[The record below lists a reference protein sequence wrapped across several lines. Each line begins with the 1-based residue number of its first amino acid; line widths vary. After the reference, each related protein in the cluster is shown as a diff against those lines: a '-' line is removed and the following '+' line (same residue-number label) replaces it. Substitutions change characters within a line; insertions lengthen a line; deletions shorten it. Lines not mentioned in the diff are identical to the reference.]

1 MQKKV
6 SIIVPAYNEEASL
19 PALYSS
25 LCTTLSELDQY
36 DFELLFV
43 NDGSHDGS
51 QAILERLAAE
61 DHRVA
66 YVELSRNFGKEAAM
80 LAGFDYASGDC
91 AVIIDADLQHPPK
104 VIAEMLAW
112 WEQGYEDVYARRRTR
127 GKESWLRRRLTMAF
141 YHILARSSRYE
152 VLQNVGDFRLLD
164 RKCIDA
170 LRQLRETE
178 RYTKGLYSWIG
189 FRKREICFDQ
199 EERRY
204 GQSHWSLWQLGGL
217 ALEGI
222 VSFSTA
228 PLRLATIVGFIT
240 GIGAFVYMVYTFI
253 KAVLYGDPVA
263 GYPTL
268 ICVMLF
274 LGSVQL
280 ICLGILGEYLGRI
293 FNESKR
299 RPNYVQ
305 RSTFNVQRP
314 AFLSPLSLFYFFVL
328 LFFNF
333 ANVSPLCA
341 QSTWNARYQQ
351 YIDQYKDCAI
361 EQMIKWKVPASIT
374 LAQGLLESGAGQ
386 SRLAAKGNNHFG
398 IKCHGWQKATIMS
411 DDETKNECFR
421 TYDSPYESFEDHS
434 RFLATGQRYKSLF
447 ALKIT
452 DYRGWAKGLKAAGY
466 ATNPQYANRLIE
478 LIQLYK
484 LYNYDKAKKYDH
496 FLYDHTKSSQP
507 LHLIKTYNKNYYLIA
522 RRGDTFRSIG
532 SELDISYKKI
542 ASYNERNRDD
552 ILKEGEIV
560 WLKKKQKK
568 AAREYKG
575 RKHYVRAGESMY
587 SIAQKY
593 GIRLKSLYK
602 MNHLDPDYTIQVGD
616 QLKLR

>member
-1 MQKKV
+1 
-6 SIIVPAYNEEASL
+6 
-19 PALYSS
+19 
-25 LCTTLSELDQY
+25 
-36 DFELLFV
+36 
-43 NDGSHDGS
+43 
-51 QAILERLAAE
+51 
-61 DHRVA
+61 
-66 YVELSRNFGKEAAM
+66 
-80 LAGFDYASGDC
+80 
-91 AVIIDADLQHPPK
+91 
-104 VIAEMLAW
+104 
-112 WEQGYEDVYARRRTR
+112 
-127 GKESWLRRRLTMAF
+127 
-141 YHILARSSRYE
+141 
-152 VLQNVGDFRLLD
+152 
-164 RKCIDA
+164 
-170 LRQLRETE
+170 
-178 RYTKGLYSWIG
+178 
-189 FRKREICFDQ
+189 
-199 EERRY
+199 
-204 GQSHWSLWQLGGL
+204 
-217 ALEGI
+217 
-222 VSFSTA
+222 
-228 PLRLATIVGFIT
+228 
-240 GIGAFVYMVYTFI
+240 
-253 KAVLYGDPVA
+253 
-263 GYPTL
+263 
-268 ICVMLF
+268 
-274 LGSVQL
+274 
-280 ICLGILGEYLGRI
+280 
-293 FNESKR
+293 
-299 RPNYVQ
+299 
-305 RSTFNVQRP
+305 
-314 AFLSPLSLFYFFVL
+314 
-328 LFFNF
+328 
-333 ANVSPLCA
+333 
-341 QSTWNARYQQ
+341 
-351 YIDQYKDCAI
+351 
-361 EQMIKWKVPASIT
+361 MIKWKVPASIT